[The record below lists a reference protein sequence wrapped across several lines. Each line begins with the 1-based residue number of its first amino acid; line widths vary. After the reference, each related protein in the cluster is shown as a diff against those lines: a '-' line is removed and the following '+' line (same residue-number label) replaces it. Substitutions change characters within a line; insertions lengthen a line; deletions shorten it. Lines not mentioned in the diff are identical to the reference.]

1 MNEKQDYIIIKK
13 KIFNMMNS
21 KNQLKYTA
29 FMRLSFSE
37 FTSLMTLF
45 PLSEIVEYL
54 SNDTGLK
61 INYGSVWS
69 AYKATEIRIKKNS
82 SAVSHEPRRISNESP
97 NHAQIDS
104 DTEESLNSYKDQS
117 YDWLYTKKYAEISK
131 YAQIVK
137 IIKNNNLTEKD
148 IELAKPNILNP
159 LQMIKTITEYAH
171 KKKLDESSRRIF
183 SLGT

>member
-13 KIFNMMNS
+13 KLLNMMNS

-54 SNDTGLK
+54 SNDTELK

-82 SAVSHEPRRISNESP
+82 SAVSHEPRRISNDSP

-104 DTEESLNSYKDQS
+104 DTEPSLNSHQDQS
-117 YDWLYTKKYAEISK
+117 YDWLYTGKYSEISK
-131 YAQIVK
+131 YPK
-137 IIKNNNLTEKD
+137 IIEIIKKNNLTEKD
-148 IELAKPNILNP
+148 IDIAKPSIHNP
-159 LQMIKTITEYAH
+159 LRMVKTISEYAY
-171 KKKLDESSRRIF
+171 KKELDENSRRIF